1 MSFAYL
7 VSLLLLGSIAFALV
21 REMSKASPR
30 PAGLRGHIRARGW
43 GLALLPAAAMA
54 AVMTGH
60 VHALAVAELA
70 IAGALVTWA
79 PRLAAKLAPYALLAL
94 GLFGLILAKAYH
106 DGFSSQVLYGLVPA
120 GGGPFRRGF
129 VLPQAGVFFVLGM
142 WLLLRV
148 EAPGAGPVRALIARW
163 RDSGR
168 GGISARQGLLLIP
181 VTALA
186 LLLLG
191 PRYWFGMPQFMV
203 SLVVVFDAAIA
214 AASLVL
220 VFRSR
225 VWAATVAVAGLL
237 VLGVYGLLIASFWPS
252 VPGFVYGLASLA
264 DPRAAVVGG
273 AVQGTALLGLGLW
286 LAPRV
291 MRQHLAVPELTER
304 AQQLTRRVQTLT
316 QTRSDALDT
325 AAAELRRIERDL
337 HDGAQAR
344 MVAVG
349 HEPAGGR
356 TALRHQPRSGSRP
369 GQRGQGELLPGPD
382 RAA

>member
-106 DGFSSQVLYGLVPA
+106 DGFSSPVMYGLVPA
-120 GGGPFRRGF
+120 GGGLFRRGF

-168 GGISARQGLLLIP
+168 GGVSARQGLLLIP
-181 VTALA
+181 VTAMA

-191 PRYWFGMPQFMV
+191 PRYWFGMPAVHRARRGRRV
-203 SLVVVFDAAIA
+203 STW
-214 AASLVL
+214 ASPRPAGPGVP
-220 VFRSR
+220 
-225 VWAATVAVAGLL
+225 VAGL
-237 VLGVYGLLIASFWPS
+237 GRDRG
-252 VPGFVYGLASLA
+252 
-264 DPRAAVVGG
+264 RGG
-273 AVQGTALLGLGLW
+273 
-286 LAPRV
+286 
-291 MRQHLAVPELTER
+291 
-304 AQQLTRRVQTLT
+304 
-316 QTRSDALDT
+316 
-325 AAAELRRIERDL
+325 
-337 HDGAQAR
+337 
-344 MVAVG
+344 
-349 HEPAGGR
+349 PAGR
-356 TALRHQPRSGSRP
+356 SAATAC
-369 GQRGQGELLPGPD
+369 
-382 RAA
+382 